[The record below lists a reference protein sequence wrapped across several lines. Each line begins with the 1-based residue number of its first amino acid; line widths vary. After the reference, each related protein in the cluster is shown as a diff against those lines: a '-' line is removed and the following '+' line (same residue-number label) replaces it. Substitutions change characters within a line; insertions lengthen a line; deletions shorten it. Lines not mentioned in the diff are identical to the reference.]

1 MLIKFMPKVE
11 HLKCIMLTPKDGLNL
26 GRSMVQLIPGTN
38 EVTDDEWKAMRG
50 NIQSELDSGEI
61 KILAQKLSAGAKAK
75 NLKEMSAANA
85 VRYVNEC
92 NSPETLK
99 KWYSE
104 ITKEEVR
111 LAITKRMQKLGVEPP
126 EDNDVSSDE
135 DETTAPDDDDED
147 DTDSKDEKKSEA
159 ESDSK
164 DEKKSEAESDSKS
177 LDEAT
182 LATMTVEELKAV
194 CEKKGIDA
202 KKLSKKSDL
211 IEALVAKD

>member
-11 HLKCIMLTPKDGLNL
+11 HLKCIMLTPKEGLEL

-61 KILAQKLSAGAKAK
+61 KILAQKLSTGVKAK

-92 NSPETLK
+92 NSSETLK

-126 EDNDVSSDE
+126 EEKDDLSEE
-135 DETTAPDDDDED
+135 DETAEPDDDGEDE
-147 DTDSKDEKKSEA
+147 TDSEDGKKSES
-159 ESDSK
+159 ESGP
-164 DEKKSEAESDSKS
+164 ES

>member
-11 HLKCIMLTPKDGLNL
+11 HLKCIMLTPKEGLEL
-26 GRSMVQLIPGTN
+26 GRTMVQLIPGTN

-61 KILAQKLSAGAKAK
+61 KILAQKLSDGVKAK
-75 NLKEMSAANA
+75 NLKEMSVANA

-147 DTDSKDEKKSEA
+147 DTDSN
-159 ESDSK
+159 

>member
-11 HLKCIMLTPKDGLNL
+11 HLKCIMLTPKPGLEV

-61 KILAQKLSAGAKAK
+61 KILAQKLSAGVKAK

-99 KWYSE
+99 KWYLE

-126 EDNDVSSDE
+126 EEKDDSSEE
-135 DETTAPDDDDED
+135 DEITDPDDDDED
-147 DTDSKDEKKSEA
+147 ETDPVDEKKSEA
-159 ESDSK
+159 ESGP
-164 DEKKSEAESDSKS
+164 ES

-194 CEKKGIDA
+194 CEEKGIDA
-202 KKLSKKSDL
+202 KKLTKKSDL

>member
-61 KILAQKLSAGAKAK
+61 KILAQKLSDGVKAK
-75 NLKEMSAANA
+75 NLKEMSVANA

-126 EDNDVSSDE
+126 EDNDVSSEE
-135 DETTAPDDDDED
+135 DEITDSDDDGED
-147 DTDSKDEKKSEA
+147 ADPVDEKKSEA
-159 ESDSK
+159 ESG
-164 DEKKSEAESDSKS
+164 SES

-194 CEKKGIDA
+194 CEEKGIDA

>member
-11 HLKCIMLTPKDGLNL
+11 HLKCIMLTPKEGLNL

-61 KILAQKLSAGAKAK
+61 KILAQKLSAGVKAK

-126 EDNDVSSDE
+126 EEKDVSSEDDETADSDDDE
-135 DETTAPDDDDED
+135 DETS
-147 DTDSKDEKKSEA
+147 DTEDEKKSET
-159 ESDSK
+159 ESDS
-164 DEKKSEAESDSKS
+164 ES

>member
-11 HLKCIMLTPKDGLNL
+11 HLKCIMLTPKPGLEV

-61 KILAQKLSAGAKAK
+61 KILAQKLSDGVKAK

-126 EDNDVSSDE
+126 EEKDDSSEE
-135 DETTAPDDDDED
+135 DEIAAPDDDDED
-147 DTDSKDEKKSEA
+147 ETDPVDEKKSEA
-159 ESDSK
+159 ESGT
-164 DEKKSEAESDSKS
+164 ES

-194 CEKKGIDA
+194 CEEKGIDA
-202 KKLSKKSDL
+202 KKLTKKSDL

>member
-11 HLKCIMLTPKDGLNL
+11 HLKCIMLTPKEGLEL

-126 EDNDVSSDE
+126 EEKDDSSEE
-135 DETTAPDDDDED
+135 DEIVAPDDDDED
-147 DTDSKDEKKSEA
+147 ETTDPEDEKKSEA
-159 ESDSK
+159 ESDS
-164 DEKKSEAESDSKS
+164 ES
-177 LDEAT
+177 LDEAN

>member
-11 HLKCIMLTPKDGLNL
+11 HLKCIMLTPKDGLKL
-26 GRSMVQLIPGTN
+26 ERSMVQLIPGTN

-50 NIQSELDSGEI
+50 NIQSELDSGEV
-61 KILAQKLSAGAKAK
+61 KILAQKLSDGVKAK
-75 NLKEMSAANA
+75 NLKEMSVANA

-126 EDNDVSSDE
+126 EEKDDLSEE
-135 DETTAPDDDDED
+135 DETAEPDDDGED
-147 DTDSKDEKKSEA
+147 KTDSEDGKKSES
-159 ESDSK
+159 ESGP
-164 DEKKSEAESDSKS
+164 ES

-194 CEKKGIDA
+194 CERKGIDA

>member
-11 HLKCIMLTPKDGLNL
+11 HLKCIMLTPKDGLEL

-61 KILAQKLSAGAKAK
+61 KILAQKLTDGVKAK

-126 EDNDVSSDE
+126 EDNDVSSEE
-135 DETTAPDDDDED
+135 DETTDSDDDDDE
-147 DTDSKDEKKSEA
+147 TGPVDEKKSETEKI
-159 ESDSK
+159 ES
-164 DEKKSEAESDSKS
+164 ES

>member
-11 HLKCIMLTPKDGLNL
+11 HLKCIMLTPKDGLKL
-26 GRSMVQLIPGTN
+26 ERSMVQLIPGTN

-50 NIQSELDSGEI
+50 NIQSELESGEI

-126 EDNDVSSDE
+126 EEKDDSSEEDEIAAPDDDDDE
-135 DETTAPDDDDED
+135 DETTDPE
-147 DTDSKDEKKSEA
+147 DEKKS
-159 ESDSK
+159 DS
-164 DEKKSEAESDSKS
+164 ES
-177 LDEAT
+177 LDEAN
-182 LATMTVEELKAV
+182 LATMTVEELKSV

>member
-126 EDNDVSSDE
+126 EEKDDSSEE
-135 DETTAPDDDDED
+135 DEIAAPDDDDED
-147 DTDSKDEKKSEA
+147 ETTDPEDEKKSEA
-159 ESDSK
+159 ESDS
-164 DEKKSEAESDSKS
+164 ES

>member
-11 HLKCIMLTPKDGLNL
+11 HLKCIMLTPKDGLKL
-26 GRSMVQLIPGTN
+26 ERSMVQLIPGTN

-50 NIQSELDSGEI
+50 NIQSELESGEI
-61 KILAQKLSAGAKAK
+61 KILAQKLSDGVKAK

-164 DEKKSEAESDSKS
+164 S

>member
-11 HLKCIMLTPKDGLNL
+11 HLKCIMLTPKDGLKL
-26 GRSMVQLIPGTN
+26 ERSMVQLIPGTN

-50 NIQSELDSGEI
+50 NIQSELESGEI

-126 EDNDVSSDE
+126 EEKDDSSEE
-135 DETTAPDDDDED
+135 DEIASPDDDDVDET
-147 DTDSKDEKKSEA
+147 TDPEGEKKSEA
-159 ESDSK
+159 ESDS
-164 DEKKSEAESDSKS
+164 ES

-202 KKLSKKSDL
+202 KKLTKKSDL

>member
-61 KILAQKLSAGAKAK
+61 KILAQKLSAGVKAK
-75 NLKEMSAANA
+75 NLKEMSSANA

-126 EDNDVSSDE
+126 EEKDDSSEE
-135 DETTAPDDDDED
+135 DEIASPDDDDVDET
-147 DTDSKDEKKSEA
+147 TDPEDEKKSEA
-159 ESDSK
+159 ESDS
-164 DEKKSEAESDSKS
+164 ES

>member
-26 GRSMVQLIPGTN
+26 GRTMVQLIPGTN

-50 NIQSELDSGEI
+50 NIQSELDSGEV
-61 KILAQKLSAGAKAK
+61 KILAQKLSDGVKAK

-164 DEKKSEAESDSKS
+164 S

-194 CEKKGIDA
+194 CERKGIDA

>member
-11 HLKCIMLTPKDGLNL
+11 HLKCIMLTPKEGLEL

-61 KILAQKLSAGAKAK
+61 KILAQKLSAGVKAK

-126 EDNDVSSDE
+126 EEKDDSSDE
-135 DETTAPDDDDED
+135 DETTDSDDDDED
-147 DTDSKDEKKSEA
+147 ETDSEDEKKSES
-159 ESDSK
+159 ESDS
-164 DEKKSEAESDSKS
+164 ET

>member
-11 HLKCIMLTPKDGLNL
+11 HLKCIMLTPKPGLEV

-61 KILAQKLSAGAKAK
+61 KILAQKLSDGVKAK

-111 LAITKRMQKLGVEPP
+111 LAINKRMQKLGVEPP
-126 EDNDVSSDE
+126 EDNDASSEE
-135 DETTAPDDDDED
+135 DETTDPNDDDE
-147 DTDSKDEKKSEA
+147 DEKKSEA
-159 ESDSK
+159 ESDS
-164 DEKKSEAESDSKS
+164 ES

-194 CEKKGIDA
+194 CEEKGIDA

>member
-11 HLKCIMLTPKDGLNL
+11 HLKCIMLTPKEGLEL

-61 KILAQKLSAGAKAK
+61 KILAQKLSAGVKAK

-92 NSPETLK
+92 NSPDTLK

-126 EDNDVSSDE
+126 EEKDVSSEE
-135 DETTAPDDDDED
+135 DETTDPDDDGEDE
-147 DTDSKDEKKSEA
+147 TDPVDEKKSEA
-159 ESDSK
+159 ES
-164 DEKKSEAESDSKS
+164 ES

>member
-1 MLIKFMPKVE
+1 MPKVE
-11 HLKCIMLTPKDGLNL
+11 HLKCIMLTPKPGLEV

-61 KILAQKLSAGAKAK
+61 KILAQKLSAGVKAK

-126 EDNDVSSDE
+126 EEKNDSSEE
-135 DETTAPDDDDED
+135 DEIAAPDDDDED
-147 DTDSKDEKKSEA
+147 ETDPVDEKKSEA
-159 ESDSK
+159 ESGT
-164 DEKKSEAESDSKS
+164 ES

-194 CEKKGIDA
+194 CEEKGIDA
-202 KKLSKKSDL
+202 KKLTKKSDL

>member
-11 HLKCIMLTPKDGLNL
+11 HLKCIMLTPKDGLEL

-61 KILAQKLSAGAKAK
+61 KILAQKLSKGVKAK
-75 NLKEMSAANA
+75 NLKEMSAVNA

-126 EDNDVSSDE
+126 EDNDASSEEDETADSDYDDE
-135 DETTAPDDDDED
+135 DETGPV
-147 DTDSKDEKKSEA
+147 DEKKSEA
-159 ESDSK
+159 ESAP
-164 DEKKSEAESDSKS
+164 ES

>member
-61 KILAQKLSAGAKAK
+61 KILAQKLSDGVKAK

-99 KWYSE
+99 KWYAE

-126 EDNDVSSDE
+126 EEKDDSSEE
-135 DETTAPDDDDED
+135 DETAEPDDDGEDE
-147 DTDSKDEKKSEA
+147 TDSEDEKKSES
-159 ESDSK
+159 ESGP
-164 DEKKSEAESDSKS
+164 ES

>member
-11 HLKCIMLTPKDGLNL
+11 HLKCIMLTPKEGLEL

-61 KILAQKLSAGAKAK
+61 KILAQKLSTGVKAK

-126 EDNDVSSDE
+126 EEKDDSSEE
-135 DETTAPDDDDED
+135 DETSAPDDDDED
-147 DTDSKDEKKSEA
+147 ETSAPDDEKKSEA
-159 ESDSK
+159 ESDS
-164 DEKKSEAESDSKS
+164 ES

>member
-11 HLKCIMLTPKDGLNL
+11 HLKCIMLTPKDGLKL
-26 GRSMVQLIPGTN
+26 ERSMVQLIPGTN

-50 NIQSELDSGEI
+50 NIQSELESGEI

-126 EDNDVSSDE
+126 EEKDDSSEE
-135 DETTAPDDDDED
+135 DEIAAPDDDDED
-147 DTDSKDEKKSEA
+147 ETTDPEDEKKSEA
-159 ESDSK
+159 ESDS
-164 DEKKSEAESDSKS
+164 ES

-194 CEKKGIDA
+194 CEEKGIDA

>member
-11 HLKCIMLTPKDGLNL
+11 HLKCIMLTPKDGLKL
-26 GRSMVQLIPGTN
+26 ERSMVQLIPGTN

-50 NIQSELDSGEI
+50 NIQSELESGEI

-75 NLKEMSAANA
+75 NLKEMSAPNA

-126 EDNDVSSDE
+126 EEKDDSSEE
-135 DETTAPDDDDED
+135 DEIASPDDDDVDET
-147 DTDSKDEKKSEA
+147 TDPEDEKKSEA
-159 ESDSK
+159 ESGP
-164 DEKKSEAESDSKS
+164 ES

>member
-11 HLKCIMLTPKDGLNL
+11 HLKCIMLTPKPGLEV

-61 KILAQKLSAGAKAK
+61 KILAQKLSAGVKAK

-126 EDNDVSSDE
+126 EEKDVSSEE
-135 DETTAPDDDDED
+135 DEITDPDDDDED
-147 DTDSKDEKKSEA
+147 ETDPVDEKKSEA
-159 ESDSK
+159 ESGP
-164 DEKKSEAESDSKS
+164 ES

>member
-11 HLKCIMLTPKDGLNL
+11 HLKCIMLTPKPGLEV

-50 NIQSELDSGEI
+50 NIQSELESGEI

-126 EDNDVSSDE
+126 EEKDVSSEE
-135 DETTAPDDDDED
+135 DEITDPDDDDED
-147 DTDSKDEKKSEA
+147 ETDPVDEKKSEA
-159 ESDSK
+159 ESGT
-164 DEKKSEAESDSKS
+164 ES

-194 CEKKGIDA
+194 CEEKGIDA
-202 KKLSKKSDL
+202 KKLTKKSDL

>member
-1 MLIKFMPKVE
+1 MPKVE
-11 HLKCIMLTPKDGLNL
+11 HLKCIMLTPKEGLEL

-61 KILAQKLSAGAKAK
+61 KILAQKLSTGVKAK

-126 EDNDVSSDE
+126 EEKNDSSEE
-135 DETTAPDDDDED
+135 DEITDSDDDGTDE
-147 DTDSKDEKKSEA
+147 TDSEDEKKYES
-159 ESDSK
+159 ESDS
-164 DEKKSEAESDSKS
+164 ET

>member
-11 HLKCIMLTPKDGLNL
+11 HLKCIMLTPKDGLKL
-26 GRSMVQLIPGTN
+26 ERSMVQLIPGTN

-126 EDNDVSSDE
+126 EEKDVSSEE
-135 DETTAPDDDDED
+135 DETADSDDDDED
-147 DTDSKDEKKSEA
+147 GTDPVDEKKSEA
-159 ESDSK
+159 ESGP
-164 DEKKSEAESDSKS
+164 ES

-194 CEKKGIDA
+194 CEEKGIDA

>member
-50 NIQSELDSGEI
+50 NIQSELDSGEV
-61 KILAQKLSAGAKAK
+61 KILAQKLSAGVKAK
-75 NLKEMSAANA
+75 NLKEMSSANA

-164 DEKKSEAESDSKS
+164 S

>member
-11 HLKCIMLTPKDGLNL
+11 HLKCIMLTPKDGLEL
-26 GRSMVQLIPGTN
+26 GRTMVQLIPGTN

-126 EDNDVSSDE
+126 EEKDDLSEE
-135 DETTAPDDDDED
+135 DETTDPDDDGEDE
-147 DTDSKDEKKSEA
+147 TDSEDGKKSES
-159 ESDSK
+159 ESGP
-164 DEKKSEAESDSKS
+164 ES

-211 IEALVAKD
+211 IDALVAKD

>member
-1 MLIKFMPKVE
+1 MPKVE
-11 HLKCIMLTPKDGLNL
+11 HLKCIMLTPKPGLEV

-61 KILAQKLSAGAKAK
+61 KILAQKLSDGVKAK

-126 EDNDVSSDE
+126 EEKDVSSEE
-135 DETTAPDDDDED
+135 DEITDPDDDDED
-147 DTDSKDEKKSEA
+147 ETDPVDEKKSEA
-159 ESDSK
+159 ESGP
-164 DEKKSEAESDSKS
+164 ES

-194 CEKKGIDA
+194 CEEKGIDA
-202 KKLSKKSDL
+202 KKLTKKSDL

>member
-11 HLKCIMLTPKDGLNL
+11 HLKCIMLTPKEGLEL

-61 KILAQKLSAGAKAK
+61 KILAQKLSDGVKAK

-99 KWYSE
+99 KWYAE

-126 EDNDVSSDE
+126 EDNDVSSEEDETADSDDDGDE
-135 DETTAPDDDDED
+135 DETDPE
-147 DTDSKDEKKSEA
+147 DEKKSEA
-159 ESDSK
+159 ES
-164 DEKKSEAESDSKS
+164 ES

-194 CEKKGIDA
+194 CEEKGIDA
-202 KKLSKKSDL
+202 KKLTKKSDL

>member
-11 HLKCIMLTPKDGLNL
+11 HLKCIMLTPKEGLEL

-61 KILAQKLSAGAKAK
+61 KILAQKLSAGVKAK

-164 DEKKSEAESDSKS
+164 S

-194 CEKKGIDA
+194 CERKGIDA